1 MIIVFVPQ
9 LNVGDKD
16 FLCSLFGCFIINQG
30 FAFSFLVP
38 QLNVGDLEWKP
49 LENEHELWKSLSYQ
63 PLIPSDKVL
72 GSDMFIPVISRKWQ
86 APKVRLSPFG

>member
-16 FLCSLFGCFIINQG
+16 FLCSLFGCFIINPG

-49 LENEHELWKSLSYQ
+49 LENEHEL
-63 PLIPSDKVL
+63 
-72 GSDMFIPVISRKWQ
+72 
-86 APKVRLSPFG
+86 